1 MELYDHTH
9 ICVFF
14 FYSGFVHGF
23 LVVVA
28 HCHGV
33 YFRQYCTLFYT
44 LLCILLNSV
53 YLSTCSVRCLALIPV
68 MLLYL
73 FLSMS
78 PGRWANP
85 TSRASPRN
93 GIASKQLPRFLY
105 QLTFPLV
112 AFMSSRAPY
121 SHQHIEWWPL

>member
-1 MELYDHTH
+1 MKIHTH
-9 ICVFF
+9 LCL
-14 FYSGFVHGF
+14 F
-23 LVVVA
+23 LLLWFCPWVP
-28 HCHGV
+28 CSCSSLSWCL
-33 YFRQYCTLFYT
+33 FISDNTLFYT

-53 YLSTCSVRCLALIPV
+53 YSSTCSVRCLALIPV

-112 AFMSSRAPY
+112 AFMSFRAPY